1 MWHSLLSVQIPI
13 LEKVIRTIAVYLLIL
28 VIFRLVGKRSISS
41 VNTMDFVVM
50 FLLSNVVQNAI
61 IGSDNSLLGGA
72 IGAVTLVASNSVVDR
87 LAFAYPRFR
96 VLVEGRATE
105 VVRDGHADAKALR
118 RLGLRQE
125 ELDHAIRLQNGDD
138 IAEIDTGTLQ
148 PGGQLVLTLKPD
160 EQDANHADILAL
172 HRKLDRIEA
181 LLTAANGSR
190 GAGPTGTAE

>member
-13 LEKVIRTIAVYLLIL
+13 LEKVLRTIAVYLLIL
-28 VIFRLVGKRSISS
+28 LIFRLVGKRSISS
-41 VNTMDFVVM
+41 LNTMDFVVM

-87 LAFAYPRFR
+87 LAFTYPWFR
-96 VLVEGRATE
+96 ALVEGRATE
-105 VVRDGHADAKALR
+105 VVRNGHADHKALR

-138 IAEIDTGTLQ
+138 IAEIGNGTLQ
-148 PGGQLVLTLKPD
+148 PGGQLVLTLKPE
-160 EQDANHADILAL
+160 EQDATHADIAAL
-172 HRKLDRIEA
+172 HRRLDRIEA
-181 LLTAANGSR
+181 LLTGPAGLRAI
-190 GAGPTGTAE
+190 GPTGAAE